1 MNFLNIFNPNQGQ
14 GVLSSGYGQQMPQGY
29 MTPLMQA
36 QYMQNNGATGN
47 ARGSMRMPQMPNNR
61 IDMNEALIRMGG
73 NIVGASAKGPLAA
86 FQAGTDTYGSIMDA
100 NRQADM
106 ARYNAEYAQAKG
118 EEDRALRERIAGMRS
133 RNAGNKEAA
142 KNDAA
147 IASARTNLEKI
158 KSAEE
163 LFKNDTDSSLT
174 GINWSALISRGW
186 GRVIG
191 NEDEASRLFLN
202 EITLDSVMARVAET
216 KGAISNAEMDLFKSQ
231 APSVNSPGNVWVS
244 WLRRQRLLQEKVL
257 ARLESGETID
267 RNAPLAPELSPDS
280 GGGAANSGGNSGSSA
295 GNSSG
300 KTVDELLNI
309 YDPLQ

>member
-1 MNFLNIFNPNQGQ
+1 MNFLHIFNPNQGQ
-14 GVLSSGYGQQMPQGY
+14 GVLSSDYGQQMPQGY

-73 NIVGASAKGPLAA
+73 NIVGASAQGPLAA
-86 FQAGTDTYGSIMDA
+86 IKAGTDTYGSLMDA

-106 ARYNAEYAQAKG
+106 ARYNAEYAQARA
-118 EEDRALRERIAGMRS
+118 EEDRALRERIAGMKMK
-133 RNAGNKEAA
+133 NTNNKDAA
-142 KNDAA
+142 KKDAA
-147 IASARTNLEKI
+147 IAAARSNLEKL
-158 KSAEE
+158 KSAEQ

-174 GINWSALISRGW
+174 GINWSALVSRAT
-186 GRVIG
+186 GRIIG

-244 WLRRQRLLQEKVL
+244 WLERQRRLQEKVL
-257 ARLESGETID
+257 RRLQTGDTID
-267 RNAPLAPELSPDS
+267 
-280 GGGAANSGGNSGSSA
+280 ANSPLDFDLLPGAGEAPGSIDDPGGYTIEEITPN
-295 GNSSG
+295 
-300 KTVDELLNI
+300 K
-309 YDPLQ
+309 